1 MNFFYVDDSVRYPV
15 FLALCNDNSVDP
27 ICLCRLEAAVI
38 DLIADDNVGM
48 KKQKSVFHWDKVL

>member
-1 MNFFYVDDSVRYPV
+1 MYEYYMV
-15 FLALCNDNSVDP
+15 CTSVDP

>member
-1 MNFFYVDDSVRYPV
+1 MYEYCMVCTSD
-15 FLALCNDNSVDP
+15 DP